1 MPCTASARI
10 WRQSGRRPPDLMIT
24 APTSFQIP
32 ATMPAVRLH
41 GKGSESIRVESVPVP
56 QPTDHQVLV
65 RVDAAGV
72 CSSILKLIAQGSEH
86 TFINGWDLAQ
96 FPIILGDEGCV
107 TVVKAGGAVA
117 SRYPP
122 GTRYATQPAVDHPP
136 INHRTR
142 YRHNGEGMEKVAIGY
157 SLPGHLSE
165 YMLITEE
172 ALAAQCLVPLPSANI
187 PFFAGALCEP
197 LSCVISAQDRH
208 IHLHQETP
216 LSARIP
222 RLGLLRNGVAV
233 IIGAGPMGRLHAEA
247 ALRFT
252 PRHLIV
258 MDVLESRL
266 QWLRHAL
273 ADKARIANCHLHAV
287 LSADGPALIKQV
299 SGGRGADDIIAAVG
313 IRQVQ
318 IEAQQWLAKGGVLN
332 LFGGLK
338 RGEHVLELDSLRVH
352 YDEIRLC
359 GSSGGCPAD
368 VAEALRMVAA
378 DEIDPGTHLDM
389 VGSLDQFP
397 KALALIRDAQ
407 VEGKIV
413 LYPQIRQ
420 TDLRRVA
427 GWTRAAEIGFLQERQ
442 LTR

>member
-1 MPCTASARI
+1 MTTIRTKP
-10 WRQSGRRPPDLMIT
+10 QV
-24 APTSFQIP
+24 P
-32 ATMPAVRLH
+32 ATMSAIRLH
-41 GKGSESIRVESVPVP
+41 GRGFESIRVESVPVP
-56 QPTDHQVLV
+56 RPNDRQVLV

-72 CSSILKLIAQGSEH
+72 CSSILKLVAQGSDH

-96 FPIILGDEGCV
+96 FPIIMGDEGCV
-107 TVVKAGGAVA
+107 TVVKAGADVA
-117 SRYPP
+117 DQYPV
-122 GTRYATQPAVDHPP
+122 GRRFATQPAVDHPP
-136 INHRTR
+136 INHRER
-142 YRHNGEGMEKVAIGY
+142 YRRNGEGMEKVAVGY

-172 ALAAQCLVPLPSANI
+172 ALAAQCLVPLPSDAI

-208 IHLHQETP
+208 VHLAQENP
-216 LSARIP
+216 LAPRVP
-222 RLGLLRNGVAV
+222 RLGLLRGGVSV
-233 IIGAGPMGRLHAEA
+233 IVGAGPMGRLHAEA
-247 ALRFT
+247 ALRFA

-258 MDVLESRL
+258 MDILASRL
-266 QWLRHAL
+266 EWLKRAL
-273 ADKARIANCHLHAV
+273 ADKARRAGTELHAV
-287 LSADGPALIKQV
+287 PSKDGPALIRQV
-299 SGGRGADDIIAAVG
+299 SGGKGADDIIAAVG
-313 IRQVQ
+313 IRNVQ

-338 RGEHVLELDSLRVH
+338 RGEHILDADSLRIH

-359 GSSGGCPAD
+359 GSSGGSPAD

-378 DEIDPGTHLDM
+378 GEIDPGRHLDM

-397 KALALIRDAQ
+397 KALNMIKEAT

-420 TDLRRVA
+420 TDLRRVKD
-427 GWTRAAEIGFLQERQ
+427 WTRAEEAGFIEERKTFNIQ
-442 LTR
+442 H